1 MTPSPQPLLRLENAE
16 VFYQQQRV
24 LDEVT
29 LELHQGERI
38 ALLGKSGAGIST
50 LLKLIYQ
57 HLSNTDHRV
66 GWVPQQLGLVDKL
79 SVFHNIY
86 MGRLDQHS
94 RSYNLINLLWPRPKH
109 VEAISKLLGS
119 FNLDQQLYKTVSQLS
134 GGQQQRVAIARAI
147 YSQADIILADEPA
160 SSLDKT
166 MADTVISALL
176 QHSEQHS
183 QQHSQSCVIALHDT
197 QQALAFADRIIGIQQ
212 GKIVLN
218 DHPDNITPDQL
229 EPLYDHD

>member
-1 MTPSPQPLLRLENAE
+1 MSPQAQPLIRLENAE

-38 ALLGKSGAGIST
+38 ALLGKSGAGKST

-57 HLSNTDHRV
+57 HLSHTDHRV

-86 MGRLDQHS
+86 MGQLDQRS
-94 RSYNLINLLWPRPKH
+94 RTYNLINILWPRPKE
-109 VEAISKLLGS
+109 VAAISQLLER
-119 FNLDQQLYKTVSQLS
+119 FNLEETLFKTVEQLS

-160 SSLDKT
+160 SSLDKAN
-166 MADTVISALL
+166 ADNVISALL
-176 QHSEQHS
+176 HY
-183 QQHSQSCVIALHDT
+183 SQSCVIALHNT
-197 QQALAFADRIIGIQQ
+197 EQALAFADRVIGIQQ
-212 GKIVLN
+212 GKIVVN
-218 DHPDNITPDQL
+218 DHPDNLSPAQL
-229 EPLYDHD
+229 APLYDHD

>member
-1 MTPSPQPLLRLENAE
+1 MTTSSQPLIRLENAD

-38 ALLGKSGAGIST
+38 ALLGKSGAGKST

-66 GWVPQQLGLVDKL
+66 GWVPQQLGLVANL

-94 RSYNLINLLWPRPKH
+94 HRYNLLNLLWPRPK
-109 VEAISKLLGS
+109 ETQAINQLLAS
-119 FNLDQQLYKTVSQLS
+119 FQLEEHLFKSVAQLS

-147 YSQADIILADEPA
+147 YSNADIILADEPA

-166 MADTVISALL
+166 MADKVIEALL
-176 QHSEQHS
+176 
-183 QQHSQSCVIALHDT
+183 QHSQSCVIALHNT
-197 QQALAFADRIIGIQQ
+197 EQAMAFADRIIGIQQ
-212 GKIVLN
+212 GKIVVN
-218 DHPDNITPDQL
+218 DLPANITPNQL
-229 EPLYDHD
+229 APLYEHD